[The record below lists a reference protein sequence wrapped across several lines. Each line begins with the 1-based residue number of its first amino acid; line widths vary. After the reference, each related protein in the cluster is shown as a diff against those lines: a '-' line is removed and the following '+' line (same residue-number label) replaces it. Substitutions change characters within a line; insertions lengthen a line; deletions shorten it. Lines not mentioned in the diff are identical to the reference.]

1 MATTMELFRSEEM
14 QLIQIIV
21 PAEAAHA
28 TVTALAEVGLVQ
40 FRDLNPDRS
49 AFHRT
54 YANQVKR
61 CDEMLRKLRFFG
73 EQTHKAG
80 LVNVPRSD
88 LEDRSGTDLD
98 ELEHKMDLLEGELLS
113 ITKNTDS
120 LKKAHSELVELQLV
134 LEKAGGFFQDAR
146 VRDASQGLGG
156 SSGRASS
163 ASKMQISGGSGL
175 LGGATGRDTEIG
187 ESLLGAY
194 LQLNTFRLCD
204 DCTVRST
211 GQLPTPIPDTHGL
224 TRLTLSLKHQG
235 GDTNANHSRS
245 NSRSFSEYE
254 QPERHVQDPHAVR
267 LGFITATVRAF
278 PI

>member
-28 TVTALAEVGLVQ
+28 TVTALGEVGLVQ

-88 LEDRSGTDLD
+88 LEDRSIF
-98 ELEHKMDLLEGELLS
+98 H
-113 ITKNTDS
+113 I
-120 LKKAHSELVELQLV
+120 
-134 LEKAGGFFQDAR
+134 
-146 VRDASQGLGG
+146 
-156 SSGRASS
+156 
-163 ASKMQISGGSGL
+163 
-175 LGGATGRDTEIG
+175 
-187 ESLLGAY
+187 
-194 LQLNTFRLCD
+194 C
-204 DCTVRST
+204 
-211 GQLPTPIPDTHGL
+211 
-224 TRLTLSLKHQG
+224 
-235 GDTNANHSRS
+235 
-245 NSRSFSEYE
+245 
-254 QPERHVQDPHAVR
+254 
-267 LGFITATVRAF
+267 
-278 PI
+278 